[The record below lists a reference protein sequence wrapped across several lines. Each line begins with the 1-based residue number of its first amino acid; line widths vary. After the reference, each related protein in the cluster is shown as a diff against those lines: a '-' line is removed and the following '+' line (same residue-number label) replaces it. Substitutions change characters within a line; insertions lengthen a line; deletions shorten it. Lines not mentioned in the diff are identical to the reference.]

1 MGLGSGNTRLPVDGL
16 TVELSLV
23 SDVMLALSSDS
34 MESAELMLHQR
45 LISGLLPEPAT
56 VERTEHSLQ
65 LKVNALHNILSD
77 SGTFHLSL
85 CTIKTILNHAINL
98 QL

>member
-65 LKVNALHNILSD
+65 LKVNALHSVRFWHISPQ
-77 SGTFHLSL
+77 SL
-85 CTIKTILNHAINL
+85 HYQNYTKPCY
-98 QL
+98 